1 MTTREIIWYTLT
13 SSLLLTG
20 IFAAL
25 FMGFAIADLIN
36 EIILIKKG

>member
-36 EIILIKKG
+36 EIILMWEG

>member
-25 FMGFAIADLIN
+25 FMGLAIADLITL
-36 EIILIKKG
+36 ILMMKG